1 VASKRDY
8 YEVLSIAREAD
19 DNAIKIAYRK
29 LAMQH
34 HPDRNPGDHEAEARF
49 REITE
54 AYEVLRDP
62 QKRQLYDRYGHAGLN
77 GQLPGFA
84 NNDSVMDMFGELFG
98 GMFGGRGRRGPQPG
112 RDLQMTVELDLL
124 EAVRGVEKTITIPR
138 EELCNDCGGS
148 GCKKGSRPAT
158 CRRCN
163 GQGVV
168 IQGQGFFRIQQTCSG
183 CGGTGAIITDPC
195 NTCRGARRVTVER
208 TIKVNIPAGV
218 DTNMRMRVS
227 GEGEAGMPGSP
238 SGDLYCVFRVRRHP
252 LFARDNLDLHCE
264 IPITFSQAAL
274 GGAIEVPMIDGTP
287 VAQTLSR
294 GVQSGDEIR
303 LKGKG
308 APNVENGRKGDLV
321 VHLRVLTP
329 RNLTKRQEELLREL
343 EEIDLKQVPPERKS
357 WLDRVRE
364 FFSADAAK
372 QAKTKDQNV

>member
-8 YEVLSIAREAD
+8 YEVLMVARDAD
-19 DNAIKIAYRK
+19 DEAIKSAYRK

-34 HPDRNPGDHEAEARF
+34 HPDRNPGDHEAEIRF

-62 QKRQLYDRYGHAGLN
+62 NKRQRYDRYGHAGLDA
-77 GQLPGFA
+77 QLPNFGQA
-84 NNDSVMDMFGELFG
+84 DNVMDLFGDLFG
-98 GMFGGRGRRGPQPG
+98 GMFGGRMRRGPQPG
-112 RDLQMTVELDLL
+112 RDLQVTVELDLL

-138 EELCNDCGGS
+138 EEPCGDCGGS
-148 GCKKGSRPAT
+148 GCKKGSKPAT

-168 IQGQGFFRIQQTCSG
+168 IQGHGFFRIQQTCSG
-183 CGGTGAIITDPC
+183 CGGSGAIITDPC

-208 TIKVNIPAGV
+208 SIKIGVPAGV
-218 DTNMRMRVS
+218 DTNMRMRVN

-238 SGDLYCVFRVRRHP
+238 PGDLYCVFRVRRHS
-252 LFARDNLDLHCE
+252 LFVRDNLDLHCE
-264 IPITFSQAAL
+264 IPITFSLAAL
-274 GGAIEVPMIDGTP
+274 GGAIDVPTIDGTP

-303 LKGKG
+303 LRGKG
-308 APNVENGRKGDLV
+308 VPSVENGRKGDLV
-321 VHLRVLTP
+321 VHLRVVTP

-343 EEIDLKQVPPERKS
+343 NEIDGKHVPPERKS

-364 FFSADAAK
+364 FFSAHA
-372 QAKTKDQNV
+372 TKES